1 MRANRQ
7 PFSDPVANADA
18 VLMGRRPGVPVRQR
32 RVSTELRELRKKAGL
47 TCSDVAKALG
57 TSVTKISRMETGD
70 RGLYVDDVAALLGLY
85 HVPAKHREQLLD
97 LVRNGG
103 EPNWWQLKP
112 ADLPSEWRDLMTF
125 ESVAT
130 AIANFEPLLIP
141 GLLQTPE
148 YATALTRGIDDGL
161 SDAAVDAL
169 VATRMGRQTLL
180 TRRNSPTLHAIVD
193 EMVLRRPVGGPGVM
207 QRQLQHL
214 LTCARRPNITVQ
226 VIPFKL
232 GATPGLGGPIVILE
246 LADGRS
252 VVHLEARRAG
262 AFLSEEPHVTATKL
276 AMRRLRAL
284 ALAPDESGQLI
295 AKLEGELT

>member
-1 MRANRQ
+1 
-7 PFSDPVANADA
+7 
-18 VLMGRRPGVPVRQR
+18 MGRRPGVPVRQR
-32 RVSTELRELRKKAGL
+32 RVSTELRELRKNAGL
-47 TCSDVAKALG
+47 TCADVAKALG

-112 ADLPSEWRDLMTF
+112 ADLPSEWRDLMSL
-125 ESVAT
+125 ESDAKSL
-130 AIANFEPLLIP
+130 ANFEPLLVP

-148 YATALTRGIDDGL
+148 YATALL
-161 SDAAVDAL
+161 SGTNEELSEGEINAL
-169 VATRMGRQTLL
+169 VATRMGRQILL
-180 TRRNSPTLHAIVD
+180 TKRNAPTLHAILD
-193 EMVLRRPVGGPGVM
+193 EIVLRRPIGASGVM

-214 LTCARRPNITVQ
+214 MACAQRPNITIQ
-226 VIPFKL
+226 VVPFL
-232 GATPGLGGPIVILE
+232 AGATPGLDGPIVIID

-252 VVHLEARRAG
+252 VVHFEARRAG
-262 AFLSEEPHVTATKL
+262 AFLSEEPHVRASKL

-284 ALAPDESGQLI
+284 AMAPDESLRLI
-295 AKLEGELT
+295 ARVESEMTEPRSE